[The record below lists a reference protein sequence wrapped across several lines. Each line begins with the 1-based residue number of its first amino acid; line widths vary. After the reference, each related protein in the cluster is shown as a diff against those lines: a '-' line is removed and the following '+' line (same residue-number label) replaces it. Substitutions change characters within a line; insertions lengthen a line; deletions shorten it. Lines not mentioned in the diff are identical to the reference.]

1 MQNKLWTKGLVIGI
15 ILLFFGASV
24 VPIIRAP
31 GITWD
36 VTLSFTNG
44 GQNDNVVFGE
54 APDAHDGPPA
64 DTYDVVKPP
73 APPTPYIRVWLNDSL
88 PSPYD
93 SLSGDYRQYPGV
105 SKVWNLTVQWMP
117 SSGSS
122 PTTITISWDL
132 TEFIGCEYTSVNL
145 STEAGTPL
153 QNMLVNNNYVISN
166 CPAYTPKNYKIIC
179 SAPPNQPPM
188 FVTPSPVSGSTGIA
202 LSPKTNITVSDADGD
217 PLMITWFSNETGSWV
232 NYGHNNTVG
241 NGTYRQTA
249 NWATTGLT
257 KYWWRVT
264 AFDGHVNSS
273 VIYDFTTKAAAW
285 VDRAPTFSSESPVN
299 GSTGVSRYHA
309 TNVTV
314 SDLDGNAS
322 LVCTWYSTTAIS
334 GPWTK
339 VNQTNSL
346 PANATYRD
354 LNSSFASGWNMK
366 YWWRVTA
373 FDGHVNSSVI
383 YDFTTKAAAW
393 VDRAPTFSSES
404 PVNGSTG
411 VSRYHATNVTVSD
424 LDGNASL
431 VCTWYSTTAIS
442 GPWTKVNQTNSLPAN
457 ATYRDLNSSFA
468 SGWNMKYW
476 WRVTAYDGHVN
487 VSAIYNFTT
496 TTQFWVNRDPVIT
509 SPSPS
514 NGSVGVPRY
523 WFTNI
528 TVSDADANQTL
539 TVCFWNN
546 STAAP
551 LLWKKAQQNNSES
564 PSSHIVRD
572 MNASYASAYSTKY
585 WWKVT
590 VYDGIVNV
598 SAVYHF
604 ITNSAPMFG
613 SPSPVNGSTGRALS
627 FSWSIP
633 INDPDGD
640 SFNWAIQCSN
650 GQTNSGTSASNGT
663 KSLYLSSLVYS
674 KTYKVWVNATDP
686 APAGSGL
693 STRRWYTFTTTGS
706 GGGGGGGGGLPPTE
720 NQKPVADLSVGEPYQ
735 GFVKTEITFNGSKSH
750 DPDGTIT
757 NWFWAFGDNLYGTGK
772 TVQHT
777 YSKAGTYTVTL
788 TVTDNEGATNTDA
801 TTCVIKQ
808 QNRPPTTPIITGPTN
823 GTKNTMYT
831 YTAVSTDA
839 DNDTIQYTF
848 DWGDSVS
855 QFSGFLPNRTIFT
868 VNHSWAAAGRY
879 NITVTVTDNQT
890 ESFSKIIVYIDAV
903 QTGEIGYLLDNNGDG
918 TYDAFYSEGLK
929 QTMTIQKKNGNYNID
944 SDGDGDF
951 DYMYNETNGLT
962 VYQTP
967 LKTPGF
973 KPNFL
978 IYIIIIIVA
987 VICSIIVLVWLRKNL
1002 YI

>member
-36 VTLSFTNG
+36 VTLSCTNG
-44 GQNDNVVFGE
+44 NQTDWVMFGE
-54 APDAHDGPPA
+54 APDAHDGPPV
-64 DTYDVVKPP
+64 DSYDVLKPP

-257 KYWWRVT
+257 
-264 AFDGHVNSS
+264 
-273 VIYDFTTKAAAW
+273 
-285 VDRAPTFSSESPVN
+285 
-299 GSTGVSRYHA
+299 
-309 TNVTV
+309 
-314 SDLDGNAS
+314 
-322 LVCTWYSTTAIS
+322 
-334 GPWTK
+334 
-339 VNQTNSL
+339 
-346 PANATYRD
+346 
-354 LNSSFASGWNMK
+354 K